1 MPELLIENHD
11 AVRVLRLNR
20 PEKHNALNTA
30 LTRALLEGLQAADAD
45 AAVRAVVLVG
55 HGKSFCAGADTT
67 EFAGLT
73 AEQPEAVMQ
82 RGDLTTALHLVFS
95 RMNTP
100 VVAAVHGNALGGGAG
115 LAIATDLTVMASDV
129 RFGYPELKHG
139 IVAAVVMAN
148 LVRQLGRK
156 HAFELVAMAEPINGA
171 RALELGLANRVVSA
185 EAVFDEALAMAQR
198 MAGWSPAAMTLTKRA
213 FHRTADLALEEALGV
228 GRDANVIMRN
238 FRQQGA

>member
-1 MPELLIENHD
+1 
-11 AVRVLRLNR
+11 
-20 PEKHNALNTA
+20 
-30 LTRALLEGLQAADAD
+30 LTRALLESLQAADAD
-45 AAVRAVVLVG
+45 ASVRAVVLVG
-55 HGKSFCAGADTT
+55 NGKSFCAGADTT

-95 RMNTP
+95 RMSTP

-156 HAFELVAMAEPINGA
+156 HAFELVAMAEPIDGA
-171 RALELGLANRVVSA
+171 RALELGLANRVVPADRVLDSA
-185 EAVFDEALAMAQR
+185 LELARR
-198 MAGWSPAAMTLTKRA
+198 MAGWEPAAMKLPKRS
-213 FHRTADLALEEALGV
+213 FHRSADLALAEALAV
-228 GRDANVIMRN
+228 GRDANTIMRS
-238 FRQQGA
+238 FGSGGGQ